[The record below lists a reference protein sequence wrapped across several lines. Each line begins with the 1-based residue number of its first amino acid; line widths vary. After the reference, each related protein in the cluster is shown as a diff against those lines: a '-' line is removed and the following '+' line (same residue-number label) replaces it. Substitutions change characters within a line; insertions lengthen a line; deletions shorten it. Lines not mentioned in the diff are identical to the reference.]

1 MSRSAAGPL
10 APTLEEL
17 AGQWRAR
24 AQELRSWGGDA
35 PAKALERA
43 AADLE
48 AALGAKCDEV
58 LNLEQAAQESGYSAD
73 HLRHLVA
80 DGTVPNAGR
89 RGAPRVRRG
98 DLPTRPGKARSST
111 YDPDADAV
119 RILRGIS

>member
-1 MSRSAAGPL
+1 
-10 APTLEEL
+10 
-17 AGQWRAR
+17 
-24 AQELRSWGGDA
+24 
-35 PAKALERA
+35 LERA
-43 AADLE
+43 AADLD
-48 AALGAKCDEV
+48 AALAREQDA
-58 LNLEQAAQESGYSAD
+58 LLSLEQAAQESGYSAD